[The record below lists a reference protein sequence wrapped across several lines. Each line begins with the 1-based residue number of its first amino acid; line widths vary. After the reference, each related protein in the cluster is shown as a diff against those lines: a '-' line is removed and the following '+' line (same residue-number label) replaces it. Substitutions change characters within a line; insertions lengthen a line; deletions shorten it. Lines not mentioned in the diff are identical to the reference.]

1 MARSVKMPL
10 LLVTVALSSV
20 ALGGCAQL
28 GLQSHSARAMPSVV
42 QLSPKI
48 ELALA
53 DRKFAHAL
61 DLAEALVAAEPATAD
76 HRVLLGRAYLANGR
90 YRSAQAAFTD
100 AMALGNSDVRTII
113 SLALCETAL
122 GNDSTAQALL
132 ADNAATLPASDY
144 GLAMAMAGDVQ
155 EGVRALVYAA
165 RQPDASAQ
173 TRQNLAFALALG
185 GAWGQARLIAG
196 QDLSAKEA
204 EQRIGRWSQAVA
216 QAEPGARVAALTG
229 VAPRADDAGMP
240 SRLALRSFELPAV
253 AELAPPKA
261 VVPSLAKVA
270 EGAEGA
276 EPAVAADTERAAPAV
291 QSVAI
296 PPSSRSSDPAAP
308 AKANPPVASSANPT
322 FGGPSAEILSAAPLL
337 VLQPAPRAPN
347 IAQIAFAPAA
357 SSPSMG
363 VKIAA
368 ASRAVP
374 ILAARPGRASGDW
387 VIQLGAFDSATM
399 ARVKWQDMRRNPR
412 LAGYREIVTAA
423 SVNGRTFHRVAVGGF
438 ASRGAAGSLCQTLR
452 GEGQACY
459 VRRDDSNASR
469 TARAGASAGGSQFA
483 SR

>member
-1 MARSVKMPL
+1 MALSVKMPL

-20 ALGGCAQL
+20 TLGGCAQL
-28 GLQSHSARAMPSVV
+28 GLQSHSARATPSVA

-48 ELALA
+48 ESALA

-61 DLAEALVAAEPATAD
+61 NLAEALVAAEPAAAD

-296 PPSSRSSDPAAP
+296 PPPSRSSDPAGP
-308 AKANPPVASSANPT
+308 AKANPPIASSANPT
-322 FGGPSAEILSAAPLL
+322 FGAPSAEILSAAPLL
-337 VLQPAPRAPN
+337 VLQPGPRAPD

-374 ILAARPGRASGDW
+374 ARPGHASGDW
-387 VIQLGAFDSATM
+387 VMQLGAFDSATM

-412 LAGYREIVTAA
+412 VAGYREIVTAA

-469 TARAGASAGGSQFA
+469 MARAGASAGGSQFA

>member
-20 ALGGCAQL
+20 TLGGCAQL
-28 GLQSHSARAMPSVV
+28 GLQSDSARATPSVA

-48 ELALA
+48 ESALA

-61 DLAEALVAAEPATAD
+61 DLAEALVAADPAAAG

-155 EGVRALVYAA
+155 EGVRALVYAV

-196 QDLSAKEA
+196 QDLPAKEA
-204 EQRIGRWSQAVA
+204 EQRIGRWSRAVA

-240 SRLALRSFELPAV
+240 SRLALRSFELPSV
-253 AELAPPKA
+253 AELTPPKA
-261 VVPSLAKVA
+261 VAPSPAKTA
-270 EGAEGA
+270 EAA
-276 EPAVAADTERAAPAV
+276 APAAAADATRAAPAV

-296 PPSSRSSDPAAP
+296 PPSSRSSDPAGP
-308 AKANPPVASSANPT
+308 AKANPPVASPANAPY
-322 FGGPSAEILSAAPLL
+322 GAPSAEILSAAPLL
-337 VLQPAPRAPN
+337 VLQPAPRAPD

-374 ILAARPGRASGDW
+374 ILPVRPGRASGDW

-438 ASRGAAGSLCQTLR
+438 ASRGAASSLCQTLR

-469 TARAGASAGGSQFA
+469 MARAGASAGGPQFA

>member
-20 ALGGCAQL
+20 TLGGCAQL
-28 GLQSHSARAMPSVV
+28 GLQSHSARATPSVA

-48 ELALA
+48 ESALA

-61 DLAEALVAAEPATAD
+61 DLAEALVAADPATAG

-261 VVPSLAKVA
+261 VAPSPAKTA
-270 EGAEGA
+270 EAA
-276 EPAVAADTERAAPAV
+276 APAAAADATRAAPAV

-296 PPSSRSSDPAAP
+296 PTSSRSSDPAGP
-308 AKANPPVASSANPT
+308 AKANPPVASPANAPY
-322 FGGPSAEILSAAPLL
+322 GAPSAEILSAAPLL
-337 VLQPAPRAPN
+337 VLQPGPRAPD

-374 ILAARPGRASGDW
+374 ARPGHASGDW

-399 ARVKWQDMRRNPR
+399 ARVKWQDMRRNPH
-412 LAGYREIVTAA
+412 LAGYREIVAAA

-469 TARAGASAGGSQFA
+469 MARAGASAGGSQFA